1 MKNPGKAKCEV
12 MKEIRKQI
20 AAANDIEYNTR
31 ECKFQGECSGTCPL
45 CEQELAYL
53 TEEIRKRKAAG
64 MTVDLDAFKR
74 YQGAQKEMQN
84 QNAVA
89 EVETNAESNT
99 KKKHRALKA
108 AVAAA
113 AATLGISSL
122 SSCFLF
128 SKPAGDVRN
137 PNELIEGK
145 MVCPERDSLENE
157 IMGEAPLDSTEAA
170 ICKQKADA
178 NQEPAIEKLEGDVP
192 MEIQTNEK

>member
-74 YQGAQKEMQN
+74 YQEAQKEMQSKKS
-84 QNAVA
+84 AVGEA
-89 EVETNAESNT
+89 SAESNT

-137 PNELIEGK
+137 PDELVEGK
-145 MVCPERDSLENE
+145 MVCPDRDSLKNE
-157 IMGEAPLDSTEAA
+157 VMGEAPLDSAEAA
-170 ICKQKADA
+170 IYKQEAEGE
-178 NQEPAIEKLEGDVP
+178 QEPAIERLEGDVAAQVS
-192 MEIQTNEK
+192 EDDN